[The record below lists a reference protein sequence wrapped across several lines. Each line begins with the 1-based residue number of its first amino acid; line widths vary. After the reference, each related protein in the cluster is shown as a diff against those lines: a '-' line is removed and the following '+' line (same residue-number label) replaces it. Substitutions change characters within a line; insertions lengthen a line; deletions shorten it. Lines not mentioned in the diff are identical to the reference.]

1 MDAEINQKDEIEE
14 EFQKDLGG
22 ILKEDDDIEAEK
34 KLLSDSEQEFDNDD
48 SFNSDGEDE
57 KLDVKE
63 AIDELSE
70 TISDINDR
78 VTGIYN
84 DQKSFIDSTQQ
95 RFEDID
101 NTICSL
107 IASLHEITDLSQS
120 LADINSNISI
130 NVTNLQ
136 GALNQINDSTSKCI
150 NELQCAADEIP
161 QKLLD
166 DCNNQ
171 NKKALQAAVSNFN
184 AMNIASQKWIKRLG
198 NNSDLATQI
207 VIISGVL
214 TPLLVLISIVYI
226 LMKIN

>member
-1 MDAEINQKDEIEE
+1 MDADINQKDEIEE

-22 ILKEDDDIEAEK
+22 ILKEDDDIEAGK

-166 DCNNQ
+166 DCNDQ

-214 TPLLVLISIVYI
+214 TPLLVLISLVYI

>member
-34 KLLSDSEQEFDNDD
+34 NLLSDSEQEFDNDD

-57 KLDVKE
+57 KRDVKE

-84 DQKSFIDSTQQ
+84 DQKSFIDSTQH

-150 NELQCAADEIP
+150 NELQ
-161 QKLLD
+161 
-166 DCNNQ
+166 
-171 NKKALQAAVSNFN
+171 
-184 AMNIASQKWIKRLG
+184 
-198 NNSDLATQI
+198 
-207 VIISGVL
+207 
-214 TPLLVLISIVYI
+214 
-226 LMKIN
+226 

>member
-1 MDAEINQKDEIEE
+1 MDAEVNQKDEIEE

-34 KLLSDSEQEFDNDD
+34 ILLSDSEQEFDNDD

-84 DQKSFIDSTQQ
+84 DQKSFIDGTQQ

-120 LADINSNISI
+120 LADISSNISI
-130 NVTNLQ
+130 NITNLQ
-136 GALNQINDSTSKCI
+136 GALNQINDSTYKCI

-184 AMNIASQKWIKRLG
+184 AMNVASQKWIKRLG

-226 LMKIN
+226 LTKIN

>member
-1 MDAEINQKDEIEE
+1 MDADINQKDEIEE

-34 KLLSDSEQEFDNDD
+34 NLLSDSEQEFDNDD

-136 GALNQINDSTSKCI
+136 RALNQINDSTSKCI

-214 TPLLVLISIVYI
+214 TPLLVLISLVYI

>member
-1 MDAEINQKDEIEE
+1 MDAEVNQKDEIEE

-34 KLLSDSEQEFDNDD
+34 ILLSDSEQEFDNDD

-120 LADINSNISI
+120 LADISSNISI
-130 NVTNLQ
+130 NITNLQ
-136 GALNQINDSTSKCI
+136 GALNQINDSTYKCI

-184 AMNIASQKWIKRLG
+184 AMNVASQKWIKRLG

-226 LMKIN
+226 LTKIN

>member
-1 MDAEINQKDEIEE
+1 MDAEVNQKDEIEE

-22 ILKEDDDIEAEK
+22 ILKEDDDIKAEK
-34 KLLSDSEQEFDNDD
+34 ILLSDSEQEFDNDD

-120 LADINSNISI
+120 LADISSNISI
-130 NVTNLQ
+130 NITNLQ
-136 GALNQINDSTSKCI
+136 GALNQINDSTYKCI

-184 AMNIASQKWIKRLG
+184 AMNVASQKWIKRLG

-226 LMKIN
+226 LTKIN

>member
-1 MDAEINQKDEIEE
+1 MDADINQKDEIEE

-22 ILKEDDDIEAEK
+22 ILKEDDDIEAGK

-130 NVTNLQ
+130 NITNLQ

-214 TPLLVLISIVYI
+214 TPLLVLISLVYI